1 MLKKETLHGIYLT
14 PTLITKFA
22 TWMPHIEVLNNK
34 EYCKYIS
41 KIDAFGKYKYNT
53 LCFDLTAFK
62 KLHELH
68 ISMREITLV
77 KFEHVFL
84 RLVDY
89 SMDEYKDDKATKSY
103 MLLQEAKKKERYVTT
118 TSAMITDKCLY
129 DKKDTSLMTIK
140 CSKALEKLVMFDY
153 DSDYTIDQLVYG
165 ELKALPIKSQQVD
178 SDEESEYDDNDDNSS
193 DDFYYYT

>member
-1 MLKKETLHGIYLT
+1 
-14 PTLITKFA
+14 
-22 TWMPHIEVLNNK
+22 
-34 EYCKYIS
+34 
-41 KIDAFGKYKYNT
+41 
-53 LCFDLTAFK
+53 
-62 KLHELH
+62 
-68 ISMREITLV
+68 MREITLV

-89 SMDEYKDDKATKSY
+89 SMDEYKDDEATKSY

-118 TSAMITDKCLY
+118 TSAMIIDKCLY

-140 CSKALEKLVMFDY
+140 CSKALEKLVMVDY

>member
-1 MLKKETLHGIYLT
+1 
-14 PTLITKFA
+14 
-22 TWMPHIEVLNNK
+22 
-34 EYCKYIS
+34 
-41 KIDAFGKYKYNT
+41 
-53 LCFDLTAFK
+53 
-62 KLHELH
+62 
-68 ISMREITLV
+68 MREITLV

>member
-1 MLKKETLHGIYLT
+1 
-14 PTLITKFA
+14 
-22 TWMPHIEVLNNK
+22 
-34 EYCKYIS
+34 
-41 KIDAFGKYKYNT
+41 
-53 LCFDLTAFK
+53 
-62 KLHELH
+62 
-68 ISMREITLV
+68 MREITLV

-118 TSAMITDKCLY
+118 TSAMIIDKCLY

-140 CSKALEKLVMFDY
+140 CSKALEKLVMVDY